1 MKTVYRQSAAGLI
14 IACLWCLLW
23 VTPLWARGEPISTA
37 IDADEIRQHVTALT
51 GFGGRLTGT
60 KSESQAADYLARH
73 FAETGLKPWNAKGY
87 RHNFSFTAGTHLGP
101 DNQLL
106 VNGKALQVNRDFR
119 PLVFSGQ
126 GAFPA
131 AGVVFAG
138 YGITEPQQAGQQ
150 PGDSYDSYTHLD
162 VKDKWVLAYR
172 FMPEDLTPEQRV
184 RLAPFSSDRHKALT
198 ARQHGAK
205 GLILVAGP
213 NTVVKSELVPL
224 KYDASTAQGS
234 LPVIS
239 VSRDVVKG
247 WFKRAGKDQKS
258 IQKRLD
264 KGDFVMGFDFPD
276 TQVAAHI
283 DLKQEKKTGHN
294 VIGYLPGSQPQLPAV
309 VIGAHYDHLGHGES
323 STSLA
328 RANEQGQ
335 VHPGA
340 DDNASGVAAMLEA
353 AEYLAGLQKKGKFQP
368 LRDVIFIG
376 WSGEEL
382 GLLGSDQFVKRFGKQ
397 DLSDRFGAY
406 LNMDM
411 VGRLRDAAIMQGVGS
426 ASEWPAIIEQR
437 NAPVGLNITL
447 QQDAYLPTDAM
458 SFYLHNVPVL
468 SAFTGSHPEYHSPRD
483 TADLLNY
490 PGTAKIAKLVALIG
504 RDLAMRHEGLH
515 YQKMERKQE
524 KSVRGGMRAYLGT
537 IPDYAQEDG
546 KGVRLNGATK
556 GGPAEKAGIQ
566 PGDVIVELAGTPIE
580 NIYDYTYV
588 LQALKVGQPV
598 KMVVRRAGQL
608 VELEIIPGS
617 RQ

>member
-1 MKTVYRQSAAGLI
+1 MSMKKNSQLTGLLC
-14 IACLWCLLW
+14 ALLL
-23 VTPLWARGEPISTA
+23 PLCGQAKQEPSTA
-37 IDADEIRQHVTALT
+37 IHAQEIRQHVQALT
-51 GFGGRLTGT
+51 GFGGRMTGT
-60 KSESQAADYLARH
+60 ASESRAAEYLADQ
-73 FAETGLKPWNAKGY
+73 FSVLGLKPWHKATFN
-87 RHNFSFTAGTHLGP
+87 HNYDFTAGTHLGP
-101 DNQLL
+101 DNRMT
-106 VNGKALQVNRDFR
+106 VNGQPLEVNRQFR

-126 GAFPA
+126 GNFEP

-138 YGITEPQQAGQQ
+138 YGISQPGGEK

-172 FMPEDLTPEQRV
+172 FLPEDLTPEERV
-184 RLAPFSSDRHKALT
+184 KLAPFSNDRYKALT
-198 ARQHGAK
+198 ARQHGAR

-213 NTVVKSELVPL
+213 KTVVKNELVPL
-224 KYDASTAQGS
+224 KYDASTSQGS
-234 LPVIS
+234 LPVLS

-247 WFKRAGKDQKS
+247 WFDAAGKDQNA
-258 IQKRLD
+258 IQQKLD
-264 KGDFVMGFDFPD
+264 RGDFVMGFDFPRVE
-276 TQVAAHI
+276 VAARV

-294 VIGYLPGSQPQLPAV
+294 VIGYLPGSHRELPAI

-328 RANEQGQ
+328 RADEHGQ

-353 AEYLAGLQKKGKFQP
+353 AEYLTGLQKKGKFKP
-368 LRDVIFIG
+368 KRDVIFIG

-382 GLLGSDQFVKRFGKQ
+382 GLLGSDHFVKSFAEQ
-397 DLSDRFGAY
+397 DLSKRFGAY

-411 VGRLRDAAIMQGVGS
+411 VGRLRDAAVMQGVGS
-426 ASEWPAIIEQR
+426 AREWPAVIERR

-468 SAFTGSHPEYHSPRD
+468 SAFTGSHPEYHTPRD

-490 PGTAKIAKLVALIG
+490 PGTAKIARLVALIG
-504 RDLAMRHEGLH
+504 RELAQDDSGLH
-515 YQKMERKQE
+515 YQKMERTQE
-524 KSVRGGMRAYLGT
+524 KGVRGGMRAYLGT

-598 KMVVRRAGQL
+598 KMVVRRGKRL
-608 VELEIIPGS
+608 VELQITPGS

>member
-1 MKTVYRQSAAGLI
+1 MSTKTQYRINRIQFFLVFLAVVLPCYGQAKREL
-14 IACLWCLLW
+14 
-23 VTPLWARGEPISTA
+23 STA
-37 IDADEIRQHVTALT
+37 ITPREIRQHVQALT
-51 GFGGRLTGT
+51 GFGGRMTGT
-60 KSESQAADYLARH
+60 ASESKAAQYLARE
-73 FAETGLKPWNAKGY
+73 FAAIGLKPWQSTDYVHRYAFN
-87 RHNFSFTAGTHLGP
+87 AGTTLGP
-101 DNQLL
+101 GNHLL
-106 VNGKALQVNRDFR
+106 VNGKALSVNRDFR
-119 PLVFSGQ
+119 PLAFSGQ
-126 GAFPA
+126 GQVKP

-138 YGITEPQQAGQQ
+138 YGITEPEGDK

-184 RLAPFSSDRHKALT
+184 KLAPFSSDRFKALT
-198 ARQHGAK
+198 ARQHGAR

-213 NTVVKSELVPL
+213 NTIVKDELVPL
-224 KYDASTAQGS
+224 RYDASSSQGS

-239 VSRDVVKG
+239 VSRAVVAP
-247 WFKRAGKDQKS
+247 WFKQAAKDPKA
-258 IQKRLD
+258 IQKKLD
-264 KGDFVMGFDFPD
+264 KGDFVMGFDLPGV
-276 TQVAAHI
+276 QVSANI
-283 DLKQEKKTGHN
+283 DLRQEKKTGHN
-294 VIGYLPGSQPQLPAV
+294 VIAYLPGTNPKLPAV

-328 RANEQGQ
+328 RADEQGR

-340 DDNASGVAAMLEA
+340 DDNASGVAAMIEA
-353 AEYLAGLQKKGKFQP
+353 AEYLAGLQKKGKFNP
-368 LRDVIFIG
+368 VRDMIFIG

-382 GLLGSDQFVKRFGKQ
+382 GLLGSDNFVKSFKEQ
-397 DLSDRFGAY
+397 DLSGRFGAY

-411 VGRLRDAAIMQGVGS
+411 VGRLRDAAIMQGTGS
-426 ASEWPAIIEQR
+426 ASEWPAIIEKR

-468 SAFTGSHPEYHSPRD
+468 SAFTGSHPEYHTPRD

-490 PGTAKIAKLVALIG
+490 PGTARIARLVALIG
-504 RDLAMRHEGLH
+504 RDLAQSTTPLH
-515 YQKMERKQE
+515 FQKMERKQE
-524 KSVRGGMRAYLGT
+524 KGIRGGMRAYLGT

-546 KGVRLNGATK
+546 TGVRLNGATK
-556 GGPAEKAGIQ
+556 GGPAEKAGIK
-566 PGDVIVELAGTPIE
+566 PGDVIIELAGTPIE

-598 KMVVRRAGQL
+598 KMVVRRGKKR
-608 VELEIIPGS
+608 VELEITPGS